1 MHRLIRWGVEQKKMN
16 EQMKL
21 SIIIPAYNAEP
32 YLSELIECL
41 AKQMREGV
49 EVIIVDDGSDEKVTG
64 ELKYLATWLRIYRQK
79 NKGAGAARNT
89 GINRA
94 RGEYISFIDADDLVS
109 ENYIDNILEKCK
121 HVFDVC
127 EMSWRSLNNQGVQ
140 FDYKLKSEADRL
152 PNCSSCMR
160 VFRREYIGDTRFT
173 EIKDA
178 TEDEDFSR
186 RVGYLNDGDFKR
198 EVITDYMYFYRTYVP
213 NSQSKGFKEGKRKTK
228 RIVYYFN
235 KVTSDMRGLIDQI
248 KKDDELNEVWLL
260 TNHNELPELKR
271 WCQIHTPMR
280 MWAHYTKGEPYN
292 NIELIPVPLK
302 ADIALYVHQI
312 HIIGGIETFIYTF
325 AKIMQKFFSILYVVD
340 IAPPEHIR
348 KMSEVVTVVTGNKKV
363 ECETLIMLR
372 ILDKLPNNI
381 IYKKSIQ
388 MCHAC
393 KSSPSLHIPQ
403 QCDFIVNVS
412 EASKKSFG
420 EEAKESTVIHNLI
433 NPPTTEPLLLV
444 SATRIPA
451 PDKGDNEKRMIR
463 LAEMLN
469 EKNIPFL
476 WLNFSDGQLKNPPK
490 GFHNMGLDM
499 NAAQYFRKADYIVLL
514 SSTEAWSYTL
524 LEALTQNKPVLTCP
538 FDSTYEMGV
547 KDGVNGYILPF
558 DMRFDVN
565 RLLNIPKFEYEYD
578 NNKIIDQWKKLL
590 KRKPKRASGIMV
602 KVRVEQPYKD
612 LLLNRCLTRGYET
625 YMPSNRANELK
636 AKRLVA
642 IIGGEERIKKR
653 MSF

>member
-1 MHRLIRWGVEQKKMN
+1 MHRLIRWGAGQKKMS

-32 YLSELIECL
+32 YLAELLDCL
-41 AKQMREGV
+41 AGQMQEGV
-49 EVIIVDDGSDEKVTG
+49 EVIVIDDGSEKKVTS
-64 ELKYLATWLRIYRQK
+64 KYTGWLRIIRQK
-79 NKGAGAARNT
+79 NKGAGAARNK
-89 GINRA
+89 GIDKA
-94 RGEYISFIDADDLVS
+94 KGEYISFIDADDLVS
-109 ENYIDNILEKCK
+109 EKYIDSILEKCE
-121 HVFDVC
+121 HTFDVC
-127 EMSWRSLNNQGVQ
+127 EMSWKSLNNQGIQ
-140 FDYKLKSEADRL
+140 FDYKLKGETDRL

-160 VFRREYIGDTRFT
+160 VFRREYIGGTRFT

-186 RVGYLNDGDFKR
+186 RVGYLNDGNFKR

-213 NSQSKGFKEGKRKTK
+213 NSQSKEFKEGKRKTK

-248 KKDDELNEVWLL
+248 KKDDELHEVWLL

-280 MWAHYTKGEPYN
+280 MWAHYTKGEPYS

-372 ILDKLPNNI
+372 ILDKLPSNI
-381 IYKKSIQ
+381 TYKKSIQ

-393 KSSPSLHIPQ
+393 KSSPQLHIPQ
-403 QCDFIVNVS
+403 HCDFTVNVS
-412 EASKKSFG
+412 EASRKSFG
-420 EEAKESTVIHNLI
+420 DEAKDSEVIHNLI
-433 NPPTTEPLLLV
+433 DTQTTEPLLLV

-469 EKNIPFL
+469 EKNIPFM

-490 GFHNMGLDM
+490 GFHNMGLEM
-499 NAAQYFRKADYIVLL
+499 NAAQYFRKADYVVLL

-524 LEALTQNKPVLTCP
+524 LEALTQNVPVLTCP
-538 FDSTYEMGV
+538 FDSALEMGV
-547 KDGVNGYILPF
+547 KDGVNGYLLPLN
-558 DMRFDVN
+558 MEFDVN
-565 RLLNIPKFEYEYD
+565 RLLNIPKFEYQYD
-578 NNKIIDQWKKLL
+578 NGKIVDQWKKLL
-590 KRKPKRASGIMV
+590 RRKPKRVSGSMV

-625 YMPSNRANELK
+625 YMTSARANELK
-636 AKRLVA
+636 AKRLVS
-642 IIGGEERIKKR
+642 IIGGEE
-653 MSF
+653 